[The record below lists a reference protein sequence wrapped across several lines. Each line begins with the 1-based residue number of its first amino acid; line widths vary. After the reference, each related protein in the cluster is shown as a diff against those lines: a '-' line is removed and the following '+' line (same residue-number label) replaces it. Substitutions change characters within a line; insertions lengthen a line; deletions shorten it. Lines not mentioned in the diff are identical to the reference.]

1 MGLSP
6 YTIHFEGDP
15 EKPRWEKLDGNDHE
29 TPPSKKIN
37 LCDIPTTK
45 GQWEQLTPD
54 AKKKEGKK
62 NPKMRATPKR
72 AKIPRKRLRPRA
84 NVESKSPRKHLK

>member
-29 TPPSKKIN
+29 TLPSKKIN
-37 LCDIPTTK
+37 LCNIPTTK
-45 GQWEQLTPD
+45 GRWEQLTPD

-62 NPKMRATPKR
+62 KPRNEGNTQKGENP
-72 AKIPRKRLRPRA
+72 AKKTKA
-84 NVESKSPRKHLK
+84 